1 MDNRHGDWK
10 GRNAQVQN
18 EQLGRSQLL
27 LASCDPLTVLSTIS
41 PGFRST
47 AFGDIKK
54 NWHGKNQSIT
64 VWTSY
69 GHCSKMARHLMPLA
83 KNTDKFQRDRI
94 NLGGL
99 QATCQQLAS
108 NLPATHIPRLCRVF
122 LILIN
127 LSYHTY
133 IYSHPKIDGQVN
145 HH

>member
-83 KNTDKFQRDRI
+83 KNTGKFQRDRI

-99 QATCQQLAS
+99 PATCQQLAS
-108 NLPATHIPRLCRVF
+108 NSYSSALQGFPDTNQS
-122 LILIN
+122 LI
-127 LSYHTY
+127 SYIY
-133 IYSHPKIDGQVN
+133 IYSHPKIAGQVN